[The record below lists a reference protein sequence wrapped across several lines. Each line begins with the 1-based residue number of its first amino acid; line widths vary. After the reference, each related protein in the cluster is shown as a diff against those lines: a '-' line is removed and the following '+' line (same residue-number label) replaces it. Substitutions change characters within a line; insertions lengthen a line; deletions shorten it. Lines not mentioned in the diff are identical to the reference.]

1 MSSILNFFE
10 VARRHQAAVAAP
22 SPASVKAGRS
32 LEERNKINAR
42 YPEAPAKASYK
53 EKLARLNQQAQ
64 EKARVERLAR
74 IKAARLARREAAI
87 ALRKEA
93 LEILRFG
100 GKVIF
105 SLPSSVLREAMAQAK
120 AAGHVAFVRAVQEY
134 ALGCLEVG
142 FEFDTQCES
151 WIARQAH
158 KAALAAE
165 RQAIKENLRESLRE
179 YFEEAGVTVY
189 ASRAAQVA
197 NESIQTREVAAQAV
211 KHVGKYAHLEAA
223 SERHNSEGTLF
234 GSYLLDLT
242 VKSDVVETKVVEIPE
257 EEVEVDSEAP
267 IEESR
272 EKSTSTKVKVY
283 SRMRRNAKRQLD
295 RLPDGKGNDA
305 DAYRKEKAQAVFAY
319 YQTMVATAKSEMT
332 NKEIKAANKAAMV
345 ELVKVTKRCKALLG
359 TFRKGHKRASTAK
372 SESKKGKSNK

>member
-1 MSSILNFFE
+1 MSILNLFE

-32 LEERNKINAR
+32 LEERNQINSR

-53 EKLARLNQQAQ
+53 ERLAKLNKLAQ

-74 IKAARLARREAAI
+74 IQAARLARREAAI
-87 ALRKEA
+87 ALRKET

-120 AAGHVAFVRAVQEY
+120 QAGHVAFVRVVQEY

-142 FEFDTQCES
+142 FEFDVQCES

-165 RQAIKENLRESLRE
+165 RQAIKEVLRESLRS

-189 ASRAAQVA
+189 ASRAQQVA
-197 NESIQTREVAAQAV
+197 SESIQTREVAAQSV
-211 KHVGKYAHLEAA
+211 KHAGREAHLEAA
-223 SERHNSEGTLF
+223 TSRHNSEGTLF

-257 EEVEVDSEAP
+257 EVEVDPEAP
-267 IEESR
+267 VEESR
-272 EKSTSTKVKVY
+272 EATSPKVLAYLKL
-283 SRMRRNAKRQLD
+283 RRKAYKQVE
-295 RLPDGKGNDA
+295 RLPEGKANDA
-305 DAYRKEKAQAVFAY
+305 DAYRKEKAQAVLEY
-319 YQTMVATAKSEMT
+319 YRKLVETAKSEMT
-332 NKEIKAANKAAMV
+332 KEEIKAANKAAMV
-345 ELVKVTKRCKALLG
+345 ELVKVTRSCKAKLA
-359 TFRKGHKRASTAK
+359 TFRKGRKSATVAK
-372 SESKKGKSNK
+372 NESKKGKSNKK

>member
-1 MSSILNFFE
+1 MSILNLFE

-22 SPASVKAGRS
+22 TPAAIKCGRS
-32 LEERNKINAR
+32 ASERDAVNAR
-42 YPEAPAKASYK
+42 YPQSPAKASYK
-53 EKLARLNQQAQ
+53 ERLAKLNQEAQ

-74 IKAARLARREAAI
+74 IKAARLARREAAM
-87 ALRKEA
+87 RKQA

-105 SLPSSVLREAMAQAK
+105 SLPSQILREAMAQAK
-120 AAGHVAFVRAVQEY
+120 QAGHVAFVRVVQEY

-142 FEFDTQCES
+142 FEFDVKCES

-165 RQAIKENLRESLRE
+165 RQAIKEALRELLRG

-197 NESIQTREVAAQAV
+197 NESIQTREVAAQSV
-211 KHVGKYAHLEAA
+211 KHAGREAHLEVA
-223 SERHNSEGTLF
+223 SARHGAEGTLF

-242 VKSDVVETKVVEIPE
+242 VKSDVVETEVVEIPE
-257 EEVEVDSEAP
+257 EEVEVDPEAP
-267 IEESR
+267 AEESR
-272 EKSTSTKVKVY
+272 EREVDVKVKAY
-283 SRMRRNAKRQLD
+283 SRMRRNAKRHLT
-295 RLPDGKGNDA
+295 RLPEGKSNDA
-305 DAYRKEKAQAVFAY
+305 DAYRKEKAQAVLAY
-319 YQTMVATAKSEMT
+319 YQTLVETAKSEMT
-332 NKEIKAANKAAMV
+332 KEEIKAANKAAMV
-345 ELVKVTKRCKALLG
+345 ELVKVTKSCKAKLS